1 VCQDWKFHF
10 LPEKSFINE
19 TDLGN
24 MFRKAFKSV
33 CTSTVVVSSDHL
45 PSINVLSFEDTRKQK
60 RTLNQQVKEISE
72 WNTPLISCI
81 AKI

>member
-1 VCQDWKFHF
+1 MKQ
-10 LPEKSFINE
+10 
-19 TDLGN
+19 TDLGS

-33 CTSTVVVSSDHL
+33 CTSTIVVSSDPL

-60 RTLNQQVKEISE
+60 RILNQQEKEISK
-72 WNTPLISCI
+72 WNTPLSSCT